1 MENEKQD
8 HRPLIDE
15 FLGKIEIFKELPSE
29 SIQLIDKRIIKKSY
43 LKGERIMSEYD
54 VAKGVYFVHS
64 GIVKLTKQD
73 EHGNELI
80 VCIKK
85 KGEIFAE
92 ANLFN
97 QTGQTYPATGTMVQD
112 GEIYFLNTDDLEQE
126 LLYSPEMAVQIIRYM
141 SESLRDM
148 TSILRDIALLDVYS
162 KTVRTLERL
171 AEKFGANHCNRM
183 HLELPI
189 TVSAPFT
196 IRGCKGELLFKVR
209 AYMKFENCLAP
220 QGMLRQLYH
229 RTTKSARF
237 WKDVAFSVRVRTSA
251 FLSQPGFF
259 VI

>member
-97 QTGQTYPATGTMVQD
+97 QTCQTYPATGTMVQD

-189 TVSAPFT
+189 TVQEFSTLVGTSRESVSRVFSRLKKEGIIEIT
-196 IRGCKGELLFKVR
+196 GRKIVIVDWCKF
-209 AYMKFENCLAP
+209 CS
-220 QGMLRQLYH
+220 LYH
-229 RTTKSARF
+229 QR
-237 WKDVAFSVRVRTSA
+237 
-251 FLSQPGFF
+251 L
-259 VI
+259 

>member
-171 AEKFGANHCNRM
+171 AEKFGSNHCNRM

-189 TVSAPFT
+189 TVQEFSTLVGTSRESVSRVFSRLKKEGIIEIT
-196 IRGCKGELLFKVR
+196 GRKIVIVDWCKF
-209 AYMKFENCLAP
+209 CS
-220 QGMLRQLYH
+220 LYH
-229 RTTKSARF
+229 QR
-237 WKDVAFSVRVRTSA
+237 
-251 FLSQPGFF
+251 L
-259 VI
+259 

>member
-1 MENEKQD
+1 MGMENEKQD

-189 TVSAPFT
+189 TVQEFSTLVGTSRESVSRVFSRLKKEGIIEIT
-196 IRGCKGELLFKVR
+196 GRKIVIVDWCKF
-209 AYMKFENCLAP
+209 CS
-220 QGMLRQLYH
+220 LYH
-229 RTTKSARF
+229 QR
-237 WKDVAFSVRVRTSA
+237 
-251 FLSQPGFF
+251 L
-259 VI
+259 

>member
-1 MENEKQD
+1 MEYEKQD

-29 SIQLIDKRIIKKSY
+29 SIQLIDKRIIKKAY
-43 LKGERIMSEYD
+43 LKGERIMSEYE

-73 EHGNELI
+73 EDGNELI

-148 TSILRDIALLDVYS
+148 TSILRDIALLDVYT

-189 TVSAPFT
+189 TVQEFSTLVGTSRESVSRVFSRLKKEGIIEIT
-196 IRGCKGELLFKVR
+196 GRKIVIVDWCKF
-209 AYMKFENCLAP
+209 CS
-220 QGMLRQLYH
+220 LYH
-229 RTTKSARF
+229 QR
-237 WKDVAFSVRVRTSA
+237 
-251 FLSQPGFF
+251 L
-259 VI
+259 